1 LKLEAGLVDS
11 RETCHSC
18 YRHGRFT
25 MRKLS
30 MTAVMTLVILAAAA
44 NAVADPVRVVNAG
57 SSVVWG
63 THGDTVFLEGDGFDI
78 EAGLRF
84 LVLPAVAGGGC
95 LGTNIAG
102 SATPCRPGDVIDQ
115 SVHTAFEASLDQV
128 GGVAVLD
135 GRDYRDLTLR
145 AALTFAATPA
155 AFPDPTGDQIFLAAP
170 FLFNGLIRGFQNGSE
185 VFSLNLTGTGTTGR
199 SFFRGDD
206 GFHYQMESATVYAFD
221 NAAVSPTPE
230 PASLLLLGTG
240 IVALGAARRKNTGL
254 DRPLRSIVVI
264 SAQVVATP
272 LRRMRRSL
280 IAVTCVAALA
290 DGQE

>member
-1 LKLEAGLVDS
+1 
-11 RETCHSC
+11 
-18 YRHGRFT
+18 

-78 EAGLRF
+78 EAGFRF

-145 AALTFAATPA
+145 AALTFTATPA
-155 AFPDPTGDQIFLAAP
+155 TFPDPAGDQIFLAAP

-199 SFFRGDD
+199 SFFRGGD
-206 GFHYQMESATVYAFD
+206 GFHYQWNRRPYTHSTTRPFLRRQSPRVCCCSALESLPSA
-221 NAAVSPTPE
+221 PR
-230 PASLLLLGTG
+230 
-240 IVALGAARRKNTGL
+240 AAR
-254 DRPLRSIVVI
+254 
-264 SAQVVATP
+264 
-272 LRRMRRSL
+272 MR
-280 IAVTCVAALA
+280 V
-290 DGQE
+290 